1 MILNR
6 QRRVRVAISPL
17 EAFLR
22 SAQRQLGI
30 ARAEVSVCFIT
41 RAEMAKLNRAYRK
54 KIGPTDVLSFSAQ
67 EPATKA
73 QPGARRYSRA
83 QRRAIRFL
91 GDIAI
96 SPEEAR
102 KYAKRNHRS
111 FPDELR
117 VLILHGILH
126 LLGYD
131 HETDEGEMDR
141 LEERLRRR
149 LGLE

>member
-6 QRRVRVAISPL
+6 QRKVRVAVSPL
-17 EAFLR
+17 EKFLR

-30 ARAEVSVCFIT
+30 PGAEVSVCFIT
-41 RAEMAKLNRAYRK
+41 RAEMAKLNQTYRK
-54 KIGPTDVLSFSAQ
+54 KSGPTDVLSFPLQ
-67 EPATKA
+67 EHGSKERTASRKPLPAR
-73 QPGARRYSRA
+73 GHRA
-83 QRRAIRFL
+83 PFL

-131 HETDEGEMDR
+131 HETDDGEMDR